1 MQNRRHSH
9 TCSPVGR
16 DSCVLVAGGK
26 FGSTFL
32 RAAEIY
38 APAQQCWTRIAELPL
53 AAASQ
58 ASLRLV
64 DGRVAV
70 FGGWEGVASCKHG
83 FAYQQ
88 SRPTVAADTLVVP
101 PEGDAQDDGAAPDE
115 AEALPAEADVTE
127 AGAPAVEAKKPHDM
141 ESGHWLSLQDMDF
154 AAADFS
160 MIAHPTH
167 GAVVIRPDSQSG
179 CVVVDKIDIDVQ
191 RGPGVGE
198 QEGAS
203 AMATCASYTNC
214 SCSCNWPPFPRQQ
227 HLDAGMN
234 PALRAATRNAMHR
247 LLRRGSCCR

>member
-1 MQNRRHSH
+1 MQA
-9 TCSPVGR
+9 
-16 DSCVLVAGGK
+16 DEA
-26 FGSTFL
+26 
-32 RAAEIY
+32 
-38 APAQQCWTRIAELPL
+38 L
-53 AAASQ
+53 AAA
-58 ASLRLV
+58 AARRAEPAGL
-64 DGRVAV
+64 DGAKEPEVAEEFV
-70 FGGWEGVASCKHG
+70 EV
-83 FAYQQ
+83 
-88 SRPTVAADTLVVP
+88 VVP
-101 PEGDAQDDGAAPDE
+101 PPSEGDAPEDGAAQAAPDE
-115 AEALPAEADVTE
+115 AEALPANEADVTE

-191 RGPGVGE
+191 RGPGVGG

-214 SCSCNWPPFPRQQ
+214 SCSWPPFPRQQ

-234 PALRAATRNAMHR
+234 PALRAATRNAMHQ
-247 LLRRGSCCR
+247 